1 MHRDNRA
8 RVARPPPHAIGLP
21 GGFRPVATSP
31 SVAPRLRNPCCA
43 SGVCDFRRAGGRG
56 KRCAESLGYSHNS
69 RVLRKQGP
77 FEPIV

>member
-1 MHRDNRA
+1 VHRDNRA

-43 SGVCDFRRAGGRG
+43 SGVCDFRRAAVAEKGVPRVWVIPIIGGFFASKAR
-56 KRCAESLGYSHNS
+56 
-69 RVLRKQGP
+69 